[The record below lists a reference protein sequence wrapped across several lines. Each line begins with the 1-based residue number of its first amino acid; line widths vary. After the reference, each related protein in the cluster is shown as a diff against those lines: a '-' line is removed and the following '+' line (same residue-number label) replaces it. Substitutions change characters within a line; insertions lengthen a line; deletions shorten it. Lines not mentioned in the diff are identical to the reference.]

1 MSSHAAHSQP
11 SLVAPGAPARRTRWS
26 DPATLL
32 PGAGAAL
39 LVAAAATALAR
50 VVPLGSGPIL
60 GIVLGLAVTIIAG
73 PRARLRPGLTL
84 LSNVPLRAA
93 VVVLGAELPLGTV
106 LAQGARSLPVIV
118 LTLGG
123 CLITARWLGARLGV
137 ERPLRTLI
145 ACGTGICGA
154 SAIAAVTPVIAA
166 GELEV
171 GYAVATIFLF
181 NVLAVLSFPLLDHL
195 LGLGPHAFGVFSGT
209 AVNDLSSVVAAANAY
224 GGSAL
229 HTAVIVKL
237 TRTLMIVPICVVLA
251 NRSARSG
258 EGPVAPAGSGARP
271 VTRAASVVPGFLI
284 LFLCC
289 AGLRTVGAVP
299 HGWAPAI
306 SQLATWLITIAL
318 SAIGL
323 SIDLSALRRV
333 GAAPVAFGAALWVT
347 VTSLSLLAI
356 GLGLG

>member
-1 MSSHAAHSQP
+1 MSLPAERSGWPIITPRALAR
-11 SLVAPGAPARRTRWS
+11 GAQRTVWT
-26 DPATLL
+26 ALL
-32 PGAGAAL
+32 PGASTAI
-39 LVAAAATALAR
+39 LVALAATGLSR

-60 GIVLGLAVTIIAG
+60 GILLGLLVATVIG
-73 PRARLRPGLTL
+73 PRVGLRPGLAL
-84 LSNVPLRAA
+84 LRNVPLRAA

-106 LAQGARSLPVIV
+106 LAEGAHSLPVIV

-123 CLITARWLGARLGV
+123 CLITAQRLGARLGIGS
-137 ERPLRTLI
+137 PLRTLV
-145 ACGTGICGA
+145 AVGTGICGA
-154 SAIAAVTPVIAA
+154 SAIAAVAPVIAA

-181 NVLAVLSFPLLDHL
+181 NVLAVLGFPLLGHL
-195 LGLGPHAFGVFSGT
+195 IGLGPHAFGVFSGT

-224 GGSAL
+224 GGAAL

-251 NRSARSG
+251 NRSPRSHG
-258 EGPVAPAGSGARP
+258 RTI
-271 VTRAASVVPGFLI
+271 TRAASLVPGFLI

-289 AGLRTVGAVP
+289 AALRTVAVVP
-299 HGWAPAI
+299 QQWGPAI

-323 SIDLSALRRV
+323 SIDLSELRRV
-333 GAAPVAFGAALWVT
+333 GIAPIAFGAALWATIT
-347 VTSLSLLAI
+347 VLSLLAI

>member
-1 MSSHAAHSQP
+1 
-11 SLVAPGAPARRTRWS
+11 VAR
-26 DPATLL
+26 
-32 PGAGAAL
+32 GAA
-39 LVAAAATALAR
+39 R
-50 VVPLGSGPIL
+50 G
-60 GIVLGLAVTIIAG
+60 
-73 PRARLRPGLTL
+73 RA
-84 LSNVPLRAA
+84 
-93 VVVLGAELPLGTV
+93 
-106 LAQGARSLPVIV
+106 
-118 LTLGG
+118 
-123 CLITARWLGARLGV
+123 
-137 ERPLRTLI
+137 PLRTLI

-181 NVLAVLSFPLLDHL
+181 NVLAVLSFPLLGHL

-224 GGSAL
+224 GGGAL

-258 EGPVAPAGSGARP
+258 EGTVAPAGSGERT
-271 VTRAASVVPGFLI
+271 VGRAASFVPGFLI

-299 HGWAPAI
+299 HDWAPAI

-323 SIDLSALRRV
+323 SIDLSALRRA
-333 GAAPVAFGAALWVT
+333 GAAPVVFGAALWAT
-347 VTSLSLLAI
+347 VTLLSLLAI